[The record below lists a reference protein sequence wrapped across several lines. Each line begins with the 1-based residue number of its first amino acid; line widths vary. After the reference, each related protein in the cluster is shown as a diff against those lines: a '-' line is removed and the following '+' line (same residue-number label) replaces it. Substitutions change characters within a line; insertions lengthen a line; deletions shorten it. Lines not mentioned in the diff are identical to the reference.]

1 MTHHLYA
8 LAANRGGGG
17 GILMCAGCACL
28 ALALSLHGGAA
39 WAEDYVDVAN
49 QQSHPSVGQ
58 TWTVEFEAGGGE
70 LRVSGYGGTVLGDGP
85 EADVSFEYLLGPGGA
100 RMDGSAGENYVAF
113 DGYGPGT
120 GHLAVTVKT
129 PGAHHLRL
137 QSGSAVSYAHNW
149 AYPES
154 ASKIQTGTSDGPSVS
169 AGADFGESVAGIG
182 DLDRDGVPDIVAGAP
197 GNPSR
202 GQIHVMFM
210 NSDGTAKRTAGIH
223 DGTPFGP
230 ILSSGDNFGSSAA
243 GVGDLDGDGVP
254 DVAAGAPGDDAGGP
268 NRGAIHVLFM
278 KPDGTV
284 KRTSAINSSTANGP
298 SLSDGDEFGSSL
310 AGVGDLDR
318 DGVPDVA
325 AGAPGDDA
333 GGNGRGA
340 VHLLF
345 MNSDGTVKRT
355 AEINSS
361 TANGPSLEDGDAF
374 GSSVAG
380 IGDLDGDG
388 IGDVAAGAEGDDG
401 TGGAS
406 ANRGA
411 VHVLLMNRDGTAKRA
426 SEISSST
433 PGGPSL
439 EDGDAFGSSAAA
451 LGDIDAD
458 GTPDIAAGAP
468 GDDAGGSGRGAVHV
482 LLMNPDGT
490 AKRASEISSS
500 TPGGPSL
507 SDGDAFGSSAAGIG
521 DLDGDGIRD
530 VAAGAP
536 RAGSAGD
543 VHVVRM
549 DAIAPR
555 GSGAADAV
563 EKAANSTS
571 TRLRVPAGD
580 RFGWAAANAGDINGD
595 GFAEIAVGSPHNDT
609 GGENRGELTLLFTKL
624 NGTLRQIAQINSST
638 AGGPQL
644 ANWDAF
650 GSAAAGVGDLDG
662 DGVPDVAAGARDDDA
677 GGTDRGAVHVLLMN
691 RDGTVKRASEINS
704 STANGPSLSD
714 GDEFGSSLAGVG
726 DLDGDGV
733 PDVAAG
739 APEDNDGHNNRGAV
753 HVMFMNRDGTVKRT
767 AEINNSTANG
777 PALIDNDNFGSSLAG
792 VGDLDGDGVPDV
804 AAGAPEYGVTG
815 NENRGTLYVLFM
827 NRDGTVKRTAEI
839 DSSTANGPSLSNG
852 DFFGQSAAALGDLDG
867 DGVTD
872 VAAGAPG
879 DDAGGN
885 GRGAVHVLFLNSDGT
900 VKRTAEINS
909 ATPNGPGISDA
920 DSFGSSVAG
929 MGDLDGDGVPDVAA
943 GAENH
948 DAGSADAGN
957 NSGAIHVLLM
967 NPDGTVKGAATF
979 DDTVRNGPPL
989 DDMDA
994 FGSGV
999 AGIGDVDG
1007 DGVPD
1012 LAAGARSDDEVEDGR
1027 TRNRGAVYVMFMDPD
1042 GTVERMARIDARTPN
1057 GPRLA
1062 DFDLF
1067 GSSLAGVGDL
1077 DRDGVPDLA
1086 AGAPNDDAG
1095 GFNRGAVHAVFL
1107 NSDGTVKRTA
1117 EINSLTA
1124 RSLQLGNVDLFG
1136 SSLAGV
1142 GDLDRD
1148 GVPDIA
1154 AGAQGDDAGGNGR
1167 GAVHLLFMNSDGT
1180 VKRTAE
1186 INSSTAN
1193 GPSLDD
1199 GDAFGSSAA
1208 GIGDLDGDGVP
1219 DVAAGAEGDDGAG
1232 GASTNS
1238 GAVHIMFLNSDGT
1251 VKRTAEING
1260 STPNGPGAG
1269 RDGLFGAVSA
1279 AGDVDRDGTPDI
1291 LAGARGDDPRRA
1303 GDTAPPGDAYV
1314 ILMNSD
1320 GSVKRTV
1327 AVNSAS
1333 LPGATLSAGEKFGA
1347 SAALAGDLNRD
1358 GAQDLAVG
1366 AIGSE
1371 SRGAVY
1377 VMLMGSD
1384 AVVVN
1389 ATSTAADGR
1398 YRAGSFDL
1406 TVEFSEPVVVAGI
1419 PKLELET
1426 GAADAVAPYVSGS
1439 GTDTLAFRYAVADG
1453 HASDDL
1459 DYVGANSLSLDGGA
1473 IRAAGGLSPDAGLSL
1488 PVPGRAGSISFNKD
1502 IVVDTARPLLSR
1514 ASIDLGTG
1522 TLSVVFDEEI
1532 GARVDVSSVTLKDAH
1547 GLNPTA
1553 LAGARVSVDGRT
1565 AAISVTEEQR
1575 TDLILGRNRIA
1586 LIVDDPPI
1594 LMDVSGSA
1602 VRDLAGNFFAGT
1614 TSHPL
1619 DVVSDSIPPALDG
1632 LPVADFV
1639 AGTLRVGFT
1648 EEIDVVSMDV
1658 SGIALLLPD
1667 RSERVALAGST
1678 AEYSDGAVLITF
1690 SDGHNRSLYETGIAS
1705 RGSALLDV
1713 SALAA
1718 PDVSSNYFPGV
1729 TSSPVIG
1736 HYYAAVQDS
1745 PALSGSASSRL
1756 SAAES
1761 SDEAVFS
1768 DSARAFKS
1776 GSAPSDVPAVSDSSR
1791 ALKSAL
1797 LPSDEAVFSDSA
1809 RAFKSGSAPSDV
1821 PAVSDSATAR
1831 LSAAALSDTPS
1842 ASDSASAV
1850 SHYAAPVRDTAVFS
1864 DSARSFKSGFSASD
1878 AAVLLDSATARLS
1891 AAALSDTPS
1900 ASDSASAV
1908 SHYAAPVRDT
1918 AVFSDS
1924 ARAFKSGSAPSDVPA
1939 VSDSA
1944 TARLSAAALSDTP
1957 SASDSA
1963 SAVSHYAAPVRDTA
1977 VFSDSARSFK
1987 SGFSASDAAVLLDSA
2002 TAASMNV
2009 GLYSDTAVFSDSA
2022 RSFKSGFS
2030 ASDAAVLLDS
2040 ATAASMNVG
2049 LYSDTAVFSDSARS
2063 FKSGF
2068 SASDAAVLL
2077 DSATAASMNVGLYSD
2092 TAVFSD
2098 SARSFKSGFS
2108 ASDAAVLLDSA
2119 TAASMNVGLYSD
2131 TAVFSDSARS
2141 FKSSSVSS
2149 DSPALSD
2156 FAERAGMMLVFS
2168 TDSSVFSDS
2177 ARSFKSSS
2185 VSSDSP
2191 AFSDSASAVGMLASG
2206 LSDSAT
2212 VSDSARS
2219 FKSGFSPSDVAY
2231 LSDSAA
2237 AAGMQVRTS
2246 GDTAVFSDS
2255 ARSSKS
2261 TSSAYD
2267 SLAPS
2272 DSASYAG
2279 LFAQGTSDSAQFS
2292 DSVRQFRSAIVE
2304 SDSPSLSDSA
2314 FRLGAAS
2321 RSQSNSLAPS
2331 DSARAYKS
2339 ALTASSAPF
2348 ASDSA
2353 RHGSMRAASD
2363 SDSPVL
2369 ADSALARISSI
2380 AESDSPV
2387 LADSARAG
2395 ASAMLLSDSP
2405 GVLDGAATGQHPKTL
2420 AGDAPS
2426 VSDGASHEASAAR
2439 AADAGAATGW
2449 GGRQG
2454 GQQGPTGGPA
2464 LGSGDTGT
2472 DLAVIHAV
2480 SYDRC
2485 SDEPYVEVVASPAAR
2500 TVVTIEQ
2507 ASTATVAHQ
2516 AGQRAGAPD
2525 SAVWTAPILPDARS
2539 LQIRAA
2545 HHGDPVT
2552 DDRRSVDTGSCSG
2565 SVKFTPFDS
2574 LPGPAPPAPP
2584 PGPEAQPAERRAGPP
2599 EVAPPARP
2607 AGSAAAPPAEPARQA
2622 AELQPEQGREPAAPA
2637 EPAQSEEPTA
2647 ADLTREPRAGASAEK
2662 PAEKAEPGSPPLWYA
2677 AAAAVA
2683 AAAVAVLAKRRR
2695 ARAA

>member
-1 MTHHLYA
+1 MR
-8 LAANRGGGG
+8 LARGGGG
-17 GILMCAGCACL
+17 GASKSRKRASRRARCPVPGRGLWARLLLSALLACAPALL
-28 ALALSLHGGAA
+28 AHAA
-39 WAEDYVDVAN
+39 PPEDLGDRITVLN
-49 QQSHPSVGQ
+49 QQSHPEVGR

-85 EADVSFEYLLGPGGA
+85 DADVSFEYLIGPGGA
-100 RMDGSAGENYVAF
+100 RMHGSAGKDYVAF

-129 PGAHHLRL
+129 PGAHSLRL

-154 ASKIQTGTSDGPSVS
+154 ASKIQTGTSAGPSVS
-169 AGADFGESVAGIG
+169 AGADFGKSVAGIG

-230 ILSSGDNFGSSAA
+230 LLSSGDNFGSSAA
-243 GVGDLDGDGVP
+243 GIGDLDGDGVP
-254 DVAAGAPGDDAGGP
+254 DVAAGAPGDDAGGS

-284 KRTSAINSSTANGP
+284 KRTAEINSATANGP
-298 SLSDGDEFGSSL
+298 VLSNGDNFGSSV
-310 AGVGDLDR
+310 AGIGDLDR
-318 DGVPDVA
+318 DGVPDLA
-325 AGAPGDDA
+325 AGAPGNDA
-333 GGNGRGA
+333 GGSGRGA
-340 VHLLF
+340 IHVLF
-345 MNSDGTVKRT
+345 MKPDGTVKRT
-355 AEINSS
+355 SEISSS
-361 TANGPSLEDGDAF
+361 TPGGPSLSDGDEF

-401 TGGAS
+401 TGGSS

-411 VHVLLMNRDGTAKRA
+411 VHVLLMNRDGTVKRT
-426 SEISSST
+426 SEINSSSAN
-433 PGGPSL
+433 GPSL
-439 EDGDAFGSSAAA
+439 SDGDAFGSSAAA

-468 GDDAGGSGRGAVHV
+468 GDDAGGGGRGAVHV
-482 LLMNPDGT
+482 VLMKPDGT
-490 AKRASEISSS
+490 AKRTSEISSS

-521 DLDGDGIRD
+521 DLDGDGIGD

-543 VHVVRM
+543 VHVIRM

-650 GSAAAGVGDLDG
+650 GSAAAGIGDLDG

-753 HVMFMNRDGTVKRT
+753 HVLFMNRDGTVKRT

-777 PALIDNDNFGSSLAG
+777 PSLIDNDNFGSSLAG
-792 VGDLDGDGVPDV
+792 VGDLDGDGVPDM

-815 NENRGTLYVLFM
+815 NENKGTLYVLFM

-852 DFFGQSAAALGDLDG
+852 DFFGQSAAALGDMDG

-879 DDAGGN
+879 DDAGGPN
-885 GRGAVHVLFLNSDGT
+885 RGAVHVLFMNRDGT

-909 ATPNGPGISDA
+909 AAPNGPGISDA

-929 MGDLDGDGVPDVAA
+929 MGDLDGDGVPDIAA

-957 NSGAIHVLLM
+957 NSGAVHVLLM

-999 AGIGDVDG
+999 AGIGDIDG

-1057 GPRLA
+1057 GPQLA

-1077 DRDGVPDLA
+1077 DRDGVPDVA

-1095 GFNRGAVHAVFL
+1095 GFNRGAVHVVFL
-1107 NSDGTVKRTA
+1107 NSDGTAKRTA

-1193 GPSLDD
+1193 GPSLSD
-1199 GDAFGSSAA
+1199 GDAFGSSVA
-1208 GIGDLDGDGVP
+1208 GVGDLDRDGVP
-1219 DVAAGAEGDDGAG
+1219 DVAAGAEMDDGAG

-1260 STPNGPGAG
+1260 STANGPGAG
-1269 RDGLFGAVSA
+1269 RDGLFGAVSS

-1291 LAGARGDDPRRA
+1291 LAGARGDDPRRV

-1314 ILMNSD
+1314 ILLNSD

-1333 LPGATLSAGEKFGA
+1333 LPGTALSAGEKFGA

-1406 TVEFSEPVVVAGI
+1406 TVEFSEPVEVTGI

-1426 GAADAVAPYVSGS
+1426 GAVDAVAPYVSGS

-1602 VRDLAGNFFAGT
+1602 VQDLAGNFFAGT
-1614 TSHPL
+1614 ASHPL

-1648 EEIDVVSMDV
+1648 EEIDVVSMNM
-1658 SGIALLLPD
+1658 SGLALLLPD

-1690 SDGHNRSLYETGIAS
+1690 SDGHNRRLYETGIAS

-1713 SALAA
+1713 SALAV

-1745 PALSGSASSRL
+1745 PPLSGSVGSHL
-1756 SAAES
+1756 SATES
-1761 SDEAVFS
+1761 SDAARVSDSARSFKSDSAHSDSAAVSDSARHHKSALSPSDAARVSDSARSFKSDSAHSDSAAVSDSARHHKSALSPSDAARVS

-1776 GSAPSDVPAVSDSSR
+1776 GFSASDVAVLLDSATAASMKVGLYSDT
-1791 ALKSAL
+1791 AA
-1797 LPSDEAVFSDSA
+1797 FSDSA
-1809 RAFKSGSAPSDV
+1809 RSFKSGFSASDV
-1821 PAVSDSATAR
+1821 AVLLDSATAASMKVG
-1831 LSAAALSDTPS
+1831 LYSDTAAFSDSARSFKSGFS
-1842 ASDSASAV
+1842 ASDVAVLLDSATAASMKVGLYSDTAAFSDSARSFKSGFSASDVAV
-1850 SHYAAPVRDTAVFS
+1850 LLDSATAASMKVGLYSDTAAFS

-1878 AAVLLDSATARLS
+1878 AAVLSDSAATAGMRILVS
-1891 AAALSDTPS
+1891 ADAAVLSDS
-1900 ASDSASAV
+1900 ARSYKSVFLSSDTAAFSDSASGANMV
-1908 SHYAAPVRDT
+1908 
-1918 AVFSDS
+1918 
-1924 ARAFKSGSAPSDVPA
+1924 
-1939 VSDSA
+1939 
-1944 TARLSAAALSDTP
+1944 LSSLSDT
-1957 SASDSA
+1957 
-1963 SAVSHYAAPVRDTA
+1963 AA
-1977 VFSDSARSFK
+1977 FSDSARSYK
-1987 SGFSASDAAVLLDSA
+1987 SVFLS
-2002 TAASMNV
+2002 
-2009 GLYSDTAVFSDSA
+2009 SDTA
-2022 RSFKSGFS
+2022 
-2030 ASDAAVLLDS
+2030 
-2040 ATAASMNVG
+2040 
-2049 LYSDTAVFSDSARS
+2049 
-2063 FKSGF
+2063 
-2068 SASDAAVLL
+2068 
-2077 DSATAASMNVGLYSD
+2077 
-2092 TAVFSD
+2092 
-2098 SARSFKSGFS
+2098 
-2108 ASDAAVLLDSA
+2108 
-2119 TAASMNVGLYSD
+2119 
-2131 TAVFSDSARS
+2131 
-2141 FKSSSVSS
+2141 
-2149 DSPALSD
+2149 
-2156 FAERAGMMLVFS
+2156 
-2168 TDSSVFSDS
+2168 
-2177 ARSFKSSS
+2177 
-2185 VSSDSP
+2185 
-2191 AFSDSASAVGMLASG
+2191 AFSDSASGANMVLSSLSDTAAFSDTASVASMRIAG
-2206 LSDSAT
+2206 LSDAAT
-2212 VSDSARS
+2212 VSDSARAY
-2219 FKSGFSPSDVAY
+2219 KSGFAQSSSPDF
-2231 LSDSAA
+2231 SDSAGR
-2237 AAGMQVRTS
+2237 AGMRVAVS
-2246 GDTAVFSDS
+2246 ADTGVFSDS
-2255 ARSSKS
+2255 AVSFK
-2261 TSSAYD
+2261 SSASARD
-2267 SLAPS
+2267 SLSPS
-2272 DSASYAG
+2272 DSASYSG
-2279 LFAQGTSDSAQFS
+2279 LFVQGRSDDALFSDSA
-2292 DSVRQFRSAIVE
+2292 RAYRSGSAQ
-2304 SDSPSLSDSA
+2304 SSSPALSDSA
-2314 FRLGAAS
+2314 SGLAALS
-2321 RSQSNSLAPS
+2321 RPLSDSPAPS

-2339 ALTASSAPF
+2339 SFPASSLPAPF
-2348 ASDSA
+2348 DSARWGSARSASDS
-2353 RHGSMRAASD
+2353 S
-2363 SDSPVL
+2363 SPTI
-2369 ADSALARISSI
+2369 ADSALARVSSV

-2395 ASAMLLSDSP
+2395 ASAALLSDSP
-2405 GVLDGAATGQHPKTL
+2405 VLSDGAATGAHPTVNARDL
-2420 AGDAPS
+2420 PS
-2426 VSDGASHEASAAR
+2426 VSDSAAHLAR
-2439 AADAGAATGW
+2439 APAPEERGTA
-2449 GGRQG
+2449 
-2454 GQQGPTGGPA
+2454 GPA
-2464 LGSGDTGT
+2464 RTSGGGGGAVRGAGNVGVE
-2472 DLAVIHAV
+2472 LATIHAV
-2480 SYDRC
+2480 LYERC
-2485 SDEPYVEVVASPAAR
+2485 SDEPRVTVIASPSEAAV
-2500 TVVTIEQ
+2500 TVEQ
-2507 ASTATVAHQ
+2507 EGTRIAAQPSGATRAEHSGQDRWQEGTRIAAQPSGLTAD
-2516 AGQRAGAPD
+2516 APD
-2525 SAVWTAPILPDARS
+2525 SSVWTAPLSPDAQR
-2539 LQIRAA
+2539 LHIHAVPYRGGPAT
-2545 HHGDPVT
+2545 GDSQ
-2552 DDRRSVDTGSCSG
+2552 SVNTESCSG
-2565 SVKFTPFDS
+2565 SVRFTAFGA
-2574 LPGPAPPAPP
+2574 LPDVRAPEPAEPPAV
-2584 PGPEAQPAERRAGPP
+2584 RAGPP
-2599 EVAPPARP
+2599 EPEDAAATTDAPGPSADSAP
-2607 AGSAAAPPAEPARQA
+2607 AAAPKTGPPPTAAQA
-2622 AELQPEQGREPAAPA
+2622 DAPEPAAPA
-2637 EPAQSEEPTA
+2637 QGRP
-2647 ADLTREPRAGASAEK
+2647 ADLEAEPPAPKTETARDAPDLLREPRAEQ
-2662 PAEKAEPGSPPLWYA
+2662 AEPAFELWYVA
-2677 AAAAVA
+2677 AAAALA
-2683 AAAVAVLAKRRR
+2683 AAALAA
-2695 ARAA
+2695 ARLARKA

>member
-1 MTHHLYA
+1 
-8 LAANRGGGG
+8 
-17 GILMCAGCACL
+17 MCAGCACL
-28 ALALSLHGGAA
+28 ALVLSLHGGAA

-120 GHLAVTVKT
+120 GYLAVTVKT

-230 ILSSGDNFGSSAA
+230 ILSSGDNFGSSVA

-254 DVAAGAPGDDAGGP
+254 DVAAGAPGDDAGGL

-318 DGVPDVA
+318 DGVPDIA

-361 TANGPSLEDGDAF
+361 TANGPSLSDGDEF
-374 GSSVAG
+374 GSSAAG

-388 IGDVAAGAEGDDG
+388 IEDVAAGAEGDDG
-401 TGGAS
+401 TGGSS

-411 VHVLLMNRDGTAKRA
+411 VHVLLMNRDGTVKRT

-439 EDGDAFGSSAAA
+439 SDGDAFGSSAAA

-468 GDDAGGSGRGAVHV
+468 GDDAGGGGRGAVHV
-482 LLMNPDGT
+482 VLMKPDGT
-490 AKRASEISSS
+490 AKRTSEISSS
-500 TPGGPSL
+500 TANGPSL

-521 DLDGDGIRD
+521 DLDGDGIGD

-650 GSAAAGVGDLDG
+650 GSAAAGIGDLDG

-753 HVMFMNRDGTVKRT
+753 HVLFMNRDGTVKRT

-815 NENRGTLYVLFM
+815 NENKGTLYVLFM

-839 DSSTANGPSLSNG
+839 DSSTPNGPSLSNG

-948 DAGSADAGN
+948 DAGSADASN

-1594 LMDVSGSA
+1594 LMDVSGST

-1648 EEIDVVSMDV
+1648 EEIDVVSIDV

-1690 SDGHNRSLYETGIAS
+1690 SDGHNRRLYETGIAS

-1761 SDEAVFS
+1761 SDEAGVS

-1776 GSAPSDVPAVSDSSR
+1776 GSAPSDVPAVSDSAR
-1791 ALKSAL
+1791 AIKSAL
-1797 LPSDEAVFSDSA
+1797 LPSDEAGVSDSA

-1831 LSAAALSDTPS
+1831 LSATALSDTS
-1842 ASDSASAV
+1842 
-1850 SHYAAPVRDTAVFS
+1850 
-1864 DSARSFKSGFSASD
+1864 
-1878 AAVLLDSATARLS
+1878 
-1891 AAALSDTPS
+1891 
-1900 ASDSASAV
+1900 
-1908 SHYAAPVRDT
+1908 
-1918 AVFSDS
+1918 
-1924 ARAFKSGSAPSDVPA
+1924 
-1939 VSDSA
+1939 
-1944 TARLSAAALSDTP
+1944 

-2002 TAASMNV
+2002 TAASMKV

-2022 RSFKSGFS
+2022 RSSKSGFS

-2040 ATAASMNVG
+2040 ATAASMKVG

-2063 FKSGF
+2063 SKSGF

-2077 DSATAASMNVGLYSD
+2077 DSATAASMKVGLYSD

-2098 SARSFKSGFS
+2098 SARSSKSGFS

-2119 TAASMNVGLYSD
+2119 TAASMKVGLYSD

-2191 AFSDSASAVGMLASG
+2191 AFSDSASAVGMLAAG

-2261 TSSAYD
+2261 ASSAYD

-2599 EVAPPARP
+2599 EVAPPAGP
-2607 AGSAAAPPAEPARQA
+2607 AGSATAPPAEPARQA

-2647 ADLTREPRAGASAEK
+2647 ADLTREPRAGAPAEK